1 MAFDSFDAFVMM
13 GGHGPYVWTC
23 YLVFFILSFVL
34 ILWSRK
40 QRNAALKGLAL
51 RQVSGQTSG
60 PAGKT
65 VTNHGNT
72 GADFARVDP
81 SKH

>member
-23 YLVFFILSFVL
+23 YIVFFILSFVL

-40 QRNAALKGLAL
+40 QRHAALKGLAL
-51 RQVSGQTSG
+51 RQASGQ
-60 PAGKT
+60 AGKI
-65 VTNHGNT
+65 VTSHGNT